1 MGIKRMTEL
10 TIYHN
15 PRCSKCRQTLELII
29 NKNLNPKIILYLEE
43 KLSKQELKD
52 LVSKL
57 DISPRDLLRKGESDY
72 KENNLSDPDLGDEEL
87 INLMTRF
94 PKLIERPIVV
104 KGDQAI
110 IGRPPKNVL
119 KLI

>member
-1 MGIKRMTEL
+1 MSNLI
-10 TIYHN
+10 IYHN
-15 PRCSKCRQTLELII
+15 PKCSKSRQTLELIT
-29 NKNLNPKIILYLEE
+29 KRNLRPKIILYLEE
-43 KLSKQELKD
+43 KLSKEELQD
-52 LVSKL
+52 IISKL
-57 DISPRDLLRKGESDY
+57 GIKPRDLLRKGESDY
-72 KENNLSDPDLGDEEL
+72 KENNLSNPDLGDEEL

>member
-1 MGIKRMTEL
+1 MPEI

-15 PRCSKCRQTLELII
+15 PKCSKSRETLELIT
-29 NKNLNPKIILYLEE
+29 NKNLNPKVILYLEE
-43 KLSKQELKD
+43 KLSRQELKN

-57 DISPRDLLRKGESDY
+57 GISPRDLLRKGESDY
-72 KENNLSDPDLGDEEL
+72 KENNLSNPNLEDEEL